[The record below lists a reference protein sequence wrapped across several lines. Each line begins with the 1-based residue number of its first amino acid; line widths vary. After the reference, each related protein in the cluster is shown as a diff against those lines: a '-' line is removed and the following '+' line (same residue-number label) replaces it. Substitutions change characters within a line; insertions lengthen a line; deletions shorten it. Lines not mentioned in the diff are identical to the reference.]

1 MEQEIN
7 NRISLNI
14 AISDILSAKAEN
26 ERFIKASENKI
37 NEYKSAKDQINEQYN
52 PIVSSDSIP
61 YGIRQKHNLEQIF
74 LLERCNK
81 EAMPYENTLKK
92 RNLYAKRLDTIM
104 EYIKIKNSPVKSV
117 SQTKTFEYKINSII
131 VAEAITYY
139 DAAIEEIRQERI
151 VSSKFKF
158 YVDHLQKTNDPD
170 YEKRIGIM
178 PSADKFE
185 EYEDKIGKLQEE
197 KMILID
203 ILRNEKFTM
212 ENTKLS
218 DLLDTNIKNVL
229 YLMYP
234 SFREAL
240 NNKKGKQVA

>member
-26 ERFIKASENKI
+26 ERFIEDENKKI
-37 NEYKSAKDQINEQYN
+37 SNYNDIRTQIVEKYD
-52 PIVSSDSIP
+52 PYVSGDNIP
-61 YGIRQKHNLEQIF
+61 YGIRQKYHLEQIF
-74 LLERCNK
+74 LLERCNN
-81 EAMPYENTLKK
+81 EAMPYENMLKK
-92 RNLYAKRLDTIM
+92 RNLYEKRLDTIM
-104 EYIKIKNSPVKSV
+104 EYIKIKNNPVRSV
-117 SQTKTFEYKINSII
+117 SQTKTCEYRINSII

-139 DAAIEEIRQERI
+139 ESAIEETRQKRI
-151 VSSKFKF
+151 VSSKFKS
-158 YVDHLQKTNDPD
+158 YVNYLQETNNPD
-170 YEKRIGIM
+170 FEKYVGIM
-178 PSADKFE
+178 PSANEFK
-185 EYEDKIGKLQEE
+185 EYEDTIERLQNE

-203 ILRNEKFTM
+203 ILRSEKFTM
-212 ENTKLS
+212 ENIKLS
-218 DLLDTNIKNVL
+218 DLLDINIKNVL